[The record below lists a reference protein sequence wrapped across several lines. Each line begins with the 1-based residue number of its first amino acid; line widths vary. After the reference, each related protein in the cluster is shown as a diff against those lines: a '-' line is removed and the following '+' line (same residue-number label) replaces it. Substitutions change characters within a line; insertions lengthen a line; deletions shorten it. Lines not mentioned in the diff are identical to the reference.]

1 MARAEGPPA
10 TTTRGAVTPAPVV
23 VVAIVIGRVPYAPPA
38 VSRLPAAASRRLPA
52 ERRPAPGRPAGR
64 TPLGSTLLRTTAAPP
79 ASTRPPTPARRP
91 TSTPRIPSAPA
102 PGPTVRGGAAWPS
115 GTRPGKP

>member
-38 VSRLPAAASRRLPA
+38 VSRSPAAASRRRPT

-64 TPLGSTLLRTTAAPP
+64 TPLGSTLPRTTAGPPRRRGPRSRPGAPLWARVSLRHRHP
-79 ASTRPPTPARRP
+79 SPPFEAG
-91 TSTPRIPSAPA
+91 APA
-102 PGPTVRGGAAWPS
+102 PSLLFTPF
-115 GTRPGKP
+115 